1 MGNSLLWVRATT
13 TPLTLA
19 DKELHVWRAPLDL
32 PLATLQWM
40 AAPLNASENERAGK
54 FLIAR
59 VRERFIAAR
68 GILRQ
73 LLGMY
78 LGLPPDK
85 IEFRYGPQGKPSLSG
100 SHNAKVAFSVS
111 HSQGM
116 GLFAFTSS
124 GEVGV
129 DIEEVKADFN
139 GMQIASR
146 FFSEQEI
153 AELAKL
159 PPELADQAFFECWTG
174 KEAYV
179 KARGEGL
186 TLPLRDFSIRFVH
199 GEQILRDEIGR
210 AWSCYAL
217 EPAPGFAGAVVA
229 AGEGW
234 SVRHCEW
241 PVEVEIQ
248 TVGSLPK

>member
-1 MGNSLLWVRATT
+1 MGNSLPWVRAT

-32 PLATLQWM
+32 PPGPLQRM
-40 AAPLNASENERAGK
+40 AKALSANENERAEK

-59 VRERFIAAR
+59 ARERFVAAR

-78 LGLPPDK
+78 LGLQTDK
-85 IEFRYGPQGKPSLSG
+85 IDFRYGPQGKPSLSAT
-100 SHNAKVAFSVS
+100 HNSKVCFSVS

-116 GLFAFTSS
+116 GLFAFASS

-129 DIEEVKADFN
+129 DIEEVKADFK
-139 GMQIASR
+139 GMQIASH
-146 FFSEQEI
+146 FFSDEEI

-159 PPELADQAFFECWTG
+159 QPELANEAFFECWTG

-179 KARGEGL
+179 KARGDGL
-186 TLPLRDFSIRFVH
+186 SLPLRGFTMRFVS
-199 GEQILRDEIGR
+199 GEQVLQDEGGR
-210 AWSCYAL
+210 VWTCYAL
-217 EPAPGFAGAVVA
+217 KPAPGFAGAVVA

-234 SVRHCEW
+234 SLRYYEASC
-241 PVEVEIQ
+241 
-248 TVGSLPK
+248 G